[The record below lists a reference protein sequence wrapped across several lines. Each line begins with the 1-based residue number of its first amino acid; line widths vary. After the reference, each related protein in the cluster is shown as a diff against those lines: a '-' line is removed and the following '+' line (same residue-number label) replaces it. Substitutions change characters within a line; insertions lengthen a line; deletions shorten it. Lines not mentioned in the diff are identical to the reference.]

1 MKKLLIL
8 HILLFVFTIVC
19 NAQIHE
25 TSTQTNRVGYTTNY
39 GNSFKQPAQVNNDFG
54 TSFNSV
60 NIHRNGIITGG
71 GVYTLSIMRGGTV
84 YYSPGSSGT
93 RPGGPRRS
101 PERPFSGKL
110 LEDLED
116 YARMNGILG
125 FGYDPDWPGYV
136 DEGFWEQFLSVYP
149 EYEPYARQWFES
161 HGQHFP
167 LDPYADPILDLPIG
181 LFVVLMIG
189 YCFYRKRKTVSV

>member
-1 MKKLLIL
+1 MQ
-8 HILLFVFTIVC
+8 TP
-19 NAQIHE
+19 QI
-25 TSTQTNRVGYTTNY
+25 TTNF
-39 GNSFKQPAQVNNDFG
+39 NQSNNQFRNVN
-54 TSFNSV
+54 
-60 NIHRNGIITGG
+60 
-71 GVYTLSIMRGGTV
+71 
-84 YYSPGSSGT
+84 YYSIKIQYNTSYIPISEYTPQGSNLT
-93 RPGGPRRS
+93 GPRRS
-101 PERPFSGKL
+101 PERPFSGNW

-136 DEGFWEQFLSVYP
+136 DEDFWEQFLSVYP

-189 YCFYRKRKTVSV
+189 YCFYLERKTVSV